1 MWIDQSPLS
10 NNAPTAE
17 SHSFKP
23 LITLFSMQ
31 VIDGYMHILIEDH
44 QASGNYIYLTL
55 DVYLTIIQ
63 HYKLMLF

>member
-1 MWIDQSPLS
+1 MWIDQLPPS

-44 QASGNYIYLTL
+44 QASGSYICLTL
-55 DVYLTIIQ
+55 D
-63 HYKLMLF
+63 LFNYNSAL